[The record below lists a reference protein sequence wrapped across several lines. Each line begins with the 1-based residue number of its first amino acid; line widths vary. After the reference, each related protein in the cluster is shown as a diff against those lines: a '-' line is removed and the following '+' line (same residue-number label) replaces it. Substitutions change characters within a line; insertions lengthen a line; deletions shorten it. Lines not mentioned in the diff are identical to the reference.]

1 MIGFILFQFCAQ
13 PAQAQSPSSAFSTTS
28 TVYPS
33 TLSFSGSTLPS
44 TTFSSSPTFA
54 PSLSTM
60 AFDPCLD
67 LTDGNGL
74 TLRQDQQ
81 LKDAAAVK
89 QAVEESAFAI
99 DVPKHVKEIVT
110 CLKDL
115 MNIGLTI
122 GMTFGWP
129 NLNAIFTNLINQA
142 CQMLMSYMNE
152 LISQLVANIKMPD
165 VMGDFLGQLGI
176 ASPGFSLTGQ
186 FKMGQPPGS
195 VTINTNVNGS
205 SSTTILNP

>member
-1 MIGFILFQFCAQ
+1 MKMITSHKRRPSIAHYIARVTMIGFILFQFCAQ
-13 PAQAQSPSSAFSTTS
+13 PAQAQSPS
-28 TVYPS
+28 
-33 TLSFSGSTLPS
+33 

-54 PSLSTM
+54 PSLLTM
-60 AFDPCLD
+60 AFDPCLN
-67 LTDGNGL
+67 LTDGNGN

-81 LKDAAAVK
+81 VKDAAAVK

-129 NLNAIFTNLINQA
+129 NLNAIFTSLINQA
-142 CQMLMSYMNE
+142 CQMLMSYMND
-152 LISQLVANIKMPD
+152 LISQLIANIQLPD

-186 FKMGQPPGS
+186 FKMGQPAGS
-195 VTINTNVNGS
+195 VTINTNVNGN
-205 SSTTILNP
+205 SSTTVNP